1 MAVSTYQGAQTA
13 TVDAPQVRTHKW
25 LVAAAVMVGAFLQVL
40 DSTVV
45 NVALPHMQGSFAA
58 SVDEITWVVT
68 SYLVATSVMVPLTGW
83 LAARFGRKRY
93 FLISIAMF
101 VGASALCG
109 LAQRL
114 DQMVVFRLLQGASGA
129 AMMPLSQAILLE
141 TFPPAEHTLA
151 MSTFGLGMMV
161 APMLGP
167 TVGGWITMNWSWRWN
182 FYINVPAGAIA
193 ALLVFLFVHDP
204 PYLRERR
211 GRGRIGARL
220 HAGLGALD
228 DPARLARVAISR
240 SDHRFPDAGNRELRG
255 RHLTDL
261 AAGRALVQRQ
271 PDEPALHAGAA
282 RLRRLEGGPGRG
294 PARYRRGRRA
304 DNGWTVGAPRRRR
317 SPAGDARRGARRLR
331 HLEHVGLEPPGEHD
345 FGTVADNPARPGAG
359 IILSDRDRRRSQRG
373 SARTDGLC
381 DQPLRDDDQCRRRD
395 RSCEREQHPH
405 VTRADASGLPRT
417 ALFSVRR
424 MEDEPHG
431 APDAGPAVSRFR
443 APADD
448 GAKAATRSGL
458 RDDSVAGVAARV
470 QRRLP
475 DARDSRVRDRAV
487 VSIPAAHPRP
497 PRPGDRVTMML
508 AGTQP
513 LGRPSCRSPRILRWI
528 SLVPPAI
535 VY

>member
-1 MAVSTYQGAQTA
+1 MAVSTYQSAQTA

-109 LAQRL
+109 VSQRL

-193 ALLVFLFVHDP
+193 ALLVFLFVLD
-204 PYLRERR
+204 R
-211 GRGRIGARL
+211 GQRADWFAATWVRAFT
-220 HAGLGALD
+220 LGSALSMI
-228 DPARLARVAISR
+228 LLVS
-240 SDHRFPDAGNRELRG
+240 HELRFPDPIIDFRMLAIASFAVGILLISLQAVLSFSVNLMNPLFMQEQLGYDAWKAGLVVAPRG
-255 RHLTDL
+255 IGVVVALITVGQLARRGVDVRPLVTFGAALAGYAIWSMSDWNL
-261 AAGRALVQRQ
+261 QVSMTSVLWPIILLGLGLGSFFPTVTAAGLNEVPPERMGFATSLF
-271 PDEPALHAGAA
+271 AMMTNAGAA
-282 RLRRLEGGPGRG
+282 IGVASVSNILTSREQTHQAYLVQHFSVFDEWKMSRMAPRIPGQPSRDFVHLPMMARRRQLGAVYATIQSQAWLLAYNDVYRILAILAFAIVPWCPFLRRTH
-294 PARYRRGRRA
+294 GRR
-304 DNGWTVGAPRRRR
+304 D
-317 SPAGDARRGARRLR
+317 L
-331 HLEHVGLEPPGEHD
+331 
-345 FGTVADNPARPGAG
+345 
-359 IILSDRDRRRSQRG
+359 
-373 SARTDGLC
+373 
-381 DQPLRDDDQCRRRD
+381 
-395 RSCEREQHPH
+395 
-405 VTRADASGLPRT
+405 VT
-417 ALFSVRR
+417 
-424 MEDEPHG
+424 E
-431 APDAGPAVSRFR
+431 
-443 APADD
+443 
-448 GAKAATRSGL
+448 
-458 RDDSVAGVAARV
+458 
-470 QRRLP
+470 
-475 DARDSRVRDRAV
+475 
-487 VSIPAAHPRP
+487 
-497 PRPGDRVTMML
+497 
-508 AGTQP
+508 
-513 LGRPSCRSPRILRWI
+513 
-528 SLVPPAI
+528 
-535 VY
+535 

>member
-13 TVDAPQVRTHKW
+13 TVEAPQVRTHKW

-109 LAQRL
+109 VTQRL

-211 GRGRIGARL
+211 GRGRIDYLGIIYVAFAVGML
-220 HAGLGALD
+220 LISLQAVLSFSVNLMNPLFMQEQLGYDAWKAGLVVAPRGIGVVVALITVGQ
-228 DPARLARVAISR
+228 LARRGVDVRPLVTFGAALAGYAIWSM
-240 SDHRFPDAGNRELRG
+240 SDWNLQVSMTSVLWPIILLGLGLGSFFP
-255 RHLTDL
+255 TVT
-261 AAGRALVQRQ
+261 AAGLNEVPPERMGFATSLF
-271 PDEPALHAGAA
+271 AMMTNAGAA
-282 RLRRLEGGPGRG
+282 IGVASVSNILTSREQTHQAYLVQHFSVFDEWKMSRMAPRMPGQPSPDFVHLPMMAQRRHLGAVYATIQSQAWLLAYNDVYRILAILAFAIVPWCPFLRRTH
-294 PARYRRGRRA
+294 GRR
-304 DNGWTVGAPRRRR
+304 D
-317 SPAGDARRGARRLR
+317 L
-331 HLEHVGLEPPGEHD
+331 
-345 FGTVADNPARPGAG
+345 
-359 IILSDRDRRRSQRG
+359 
-373 SARTDGLC
+373 
-381 DQPLRDDDQCRRRD
+381 
-395 RSCEREQHPH
+395 
-405 VTRADASGLPRT
+405 VTEEL
-417 ALFSVRR
+417 
-424 MEDEPHG
+424 
-431 APDAGPAVSRFR
+431 
-443 APADD
+443 
-448 GAKAATRSGL
+448 
-458 RDDSVAGVAARV
+458 
-470 QRRLP
+470 
-475 DARDSRVRDRAV
+475 
-487 VSIPAAHPRP
+487 
-497 PRPGDRVTMML
+497 
-508 AGTQP
+508 
-513 LGRPSCRSPRILRWI
+513 
-528 SLVPPAI
+528 
-535 VY
+535 

>member
-211 GRGRIGARL
+211 GRGRIDY
-220 HAGLGALD
+220 LGIIYVALALGMLQIVLD
-228 DPARLARVAISR
+228 RGQRADWFAATWVRAFTLGSALSMILLVS
-240 SDHRFPDAGNRELRG
+240 HELRFPDPIIDFRMLAIASFAVGILLISLQAVLSFSVNLMNPLFMQEQLGYDAWKAGLVVAPRG
-255 RHLTDL
+255 IGVVVALITVGQLARRGVDVRPLVTLGAALAGYAIWRMSDWNL
-261 AAGRALVQRQ
+261 QVSMTSVLWPITMLGLGLGSFFPTVTAAGLNEVPPERMGFATSLF
-271 PDEPALHAGAA
+271 AMMTNAGAA
-282 RLRRLEGGPGRG
+282 IGVASVSNILTSREQTHQAYLVQHFSVFDEWKMSRMAPRMPGQPSRDFVHLPMMAQRRQLGAVYATIQSQAWLLAYNDVYRILAILAFAIVPWCPFLRRTH
-294 PARYRRGRRA
+294 GRR
-304 DNGWTVGAPRRRR
+304 D
-317 SPAGDARRGARRLR
+317 L
-331 HLEHVGLEPPGEHD
+331 
-345 FGTVADNPARPGAG
+345 
-359 IILSDRDRRRSQRG
+359 
-373 SARTDGLC
+373 
-381 DQPLRDDDQCRRRD
+381 
-395 RSCEREQHPH
+395 
-405 VTRADASGLPRT
+405 VT
-417 ALFSVRR
+417 
-424 MEDEPHG
+424 E
-431 APDAGPAVSRFR
+431 
-443 APADD
+443 
-448 GAKAATRSGL
+448 
-458 RDDSVAGVAARV
+458 
-470 QRRLP
+470 
-475 DARDSRVRDRAV
+475 
-487 VSIPAAHPRP
+487 
-497 PRPGDRVTMML
+497 
-508 AGTQP
+508 
-513 LGRPSCRSPRILRWI
+513 
-528 SLVPPAI
+528 
-535 VY
+535 